1 MRAYEVI
8 LHEHSWAALAATRGS
23 ETQRLL
29 ARLDEV
35 KAMPFR
41 KGDFQQ
47 SDTTGRVNEVVLLGD
62 WLVTYWSDH
71 AVAQIHVVNL
81 ERVED

>member
-1 MRAYEVI
+1 
-8 LHEHSWAALAATRGS
+8 
-23 ETQRLL
+23 
-29 ARLDEV
+29 
-35 KAMPFR
+35 MPFR